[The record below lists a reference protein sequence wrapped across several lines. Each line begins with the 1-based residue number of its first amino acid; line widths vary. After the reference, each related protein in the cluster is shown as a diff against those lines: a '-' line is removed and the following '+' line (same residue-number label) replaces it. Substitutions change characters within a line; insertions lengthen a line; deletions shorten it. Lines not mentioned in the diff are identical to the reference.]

1 MRLRST
7 YLIDRYEVNSM
18 LDGVSLEVPLMYGDD
33 FVILRV
39 NSYGIYVWISVPLLS
54 VCHLFLELRRGVVF
68 SHLRHCLSLRCLAM
82 CIRARLHVVPATT
95 NLWVFLGLVSS
106 VGLILWSGTN

>member
-1 MRLRST
+1 
-7 YLIDRYEVNSM
+7 M

-39 NSYGIYVWISVPLLS
+39 NSYGICLWISVSLS
-54 VCHLFLELRRGVVF
+54 SMCHLSLELRRGVVF
-68 SHLRHCLSLRCLAM
+68 SHLRHCLFLRCLAI
-82 CIRARLHVVPATT
+82 CIRARLHVVSAAT

-106 VGLILWSGTN
+106 VGLISWSGTH